1 MKVLLQAYCMLIYI
15 FEGKKQAYCRL
26 MFEGKKQTYCRLMF
40 EGKKTGLLQVNILRY
55 YYMPIVG

>member
-1 MKVLLQAYCMLIYI
+1 MLIYI